1 DKIILPLSI
10 QQLFVSASFSP
21 SAGEVVALSA
31 KGTPLVV
38 ALDAFSTRVANL
50 FKDERLETVE
60 VKVSSFDGIS
70 FRSPAFYSS
79 SLISERMIGSF
90 VEELGVKKADL
101 ISFKISAKSYSFTF
115 HEMSLAPDSSFTF
128 EVVWAVFNSSPA
140 DLVLSTRTL
149 RLDPARSALAVKSA
163 KASCPDADSE
173 CKMKE
178 VDQAGF
184 LPWGTSS
191 VGEEYL
197 GALESTGTSRLWM
210 AFMWSV
216 KGGKKGFGLSG
227 LSRVIGS
234 SLGVMSGDDDSA
246 IFE

>member
-1 DKIILPLSI
+1 MTKT
-10 QQLFVSASFSP
+10 
-21 SAGEVVALSA
+21 EAL
-31 KGTPLVV
+31 
-38 ALDAFSTRVANL
+38 AFS
-50 FKDERLETVE
+50 
-60 VKVSSFDGIS
+60 
-70 FRSPAFYSS
+70 AFYSS

-115 HEMSLAPDSSFTF
+115 HEMSLAPDSSFTL
-128 EVVWAVFNSSPA
+128 EVVWAVFNSSSA

-149 RLDPARSALAVKSA
+149 RLDPVRSALAVKSA

-178 VDQAGF
+178 VDQA
-184 LPWGTSS
+184 

-227 LSRVIGS
+227 LSRVTGS